1 MREKKFTKLS
11 NTWQLIFSFRLMYPC
26 SLIIAVR
33 VSSNC
38 ATFSRLLSRSNTRT
52 TRMNNASRL
61 IASRPRRLADTTR
74 VPRFFHPWKTLA
86 RAFFFSF
93 FFEKRPAQIYT
104 DVIFEL
110 YYSNVNLKIVDTSH
124 PIVSCNKVWKQVE
137 RYYFISVS
145 IKWIEAKL
153 LDSL

>member
-1 MREKKFTKLS
+1 
-11 NTWQLIFSFRLMYPC
+11 MYPC